1 MEQRRKYKIQP
12 PSIWELVRRD
22 YLAGDGARQVAARY
36 GVGTEAL
43 RARASREGWSRY
55 LQPPTEPKG
64 EAATD
69 KGGWF
74 DGLADEGADETPN
87 DPAVLARTATVAS
100 GRAMRARAWT
110 EARTLAGL
118 AEAYHKLAERA
129 NPARKSLTAE
139 TAPLELILDILQSL
153 DSGVLGDRFWLKPD
167 EVHPVKAAYHEWRR
181 QRRLRRR
188 VHDEVWTRRR
198 FATEARVEAL
208 EAHLAGRGLPLPEE
222 DEKRARVRL
231 GIDVVIPD
239 GGGTRQIPAAELG
252 ARSEE

>member
-55 LQPPTEPKG
+55 LQPQTEPKG
-64 EAATD
+64 GAASD
-69 KGGWF
+69 KGAWF
-74 DGLADEGADETPN
+74 DGLPDEGAETPD

-129 NPARKSLTAE
+129 DPARNGLTAE
-139 TAPLELILDILQSL
+139 TAPLELVLDILSMDRIAL
-153 DSGVLGDRFWLKPD
+153 EDRFWRKPD
-167 EVHPVKAAYHEWRR
+167 EVDPVKAAYHEWRR
-181 QRRLRRR
+181 QGSLRRR
-188 VHDEVWTRRR
+188 AHEEVKTRRR
-198 FATEARVEAL
+198 SATEARVKAL
-208 EAHLAGRGLPLPEE
+208 EAQLEGRGIPPVEE
-222 DEKRARVRL
+222 DERAARVRL
-231 GIDVVIPD
+231 GIDVIAPD
-239 GGGTRQIPAAELG
+239 GAGTRQMPAAEFRVRLDD
-252 ARSEE
+252 

>member
-55 LQPPTEPKG
+55 LQPQTEPKG

-69 KGGWF
+69 KGSWF
-74 DGLADEGADETPN
+74 DGLPDEGAETPD

-129 NPARKSLTAE
+129 DPARNGLTAE
-139 TAPLELILDILQSL
+139 TAPLELVLDILTMDRIAL
-153 DSGVLGDRFWLKPD
+153 EDRFWRKPD
-167 EVHPVKAAYHEWRR
+167 EVDPVKAAYHEWRR
-181 QRRLRRR
+181 QGSLRRR
-188 VHDEVWTRRR
+188 AHEEVKTRRR
-198 FATEARVEAL
+198 SATEARVEAL
-208 EAHLAGRGLPLPEE
+208 EAQLAGRGIPPVEE
-222 DEKRARVRL
+222 DERAARVRL
-231 GIDVVIPD
+231 GIDVIAPD
-239 GGGTRQIPAAELG
+239 GAGTRQMPAAEFRVRL
-252 ARSEE
+252 ED